1 MKEYPYR
8 KMNEMRE
15 ILEVLQMP
23 SKLKNT
29 RTILT
34 LLAVARVKEKSKWSQ
49 VEESYARTHDMIV
62 FMNMLQRHLIIVT
75 LNIILIKVEQI

>member
-34 LLAVARVKEKSKWSQ
+34 LLAGEHPR
-49 VEESYARTHDMIV
+49 
-62 FMNMLQRHLIIVT
+62 N
-75 LNIILIKVEQI
+75 

>member
-23 SKLKNT
+23 SKLK
-29 RTILT
+29 IHGL
-34 LLAVARVKEKSKWSQ
+34 
-49 VEESYARTHDMIV
+49 
-62 FMNMLQRHLIIVT
+62 F
-75 LNIILIKVEQI
+75 

>member
-34 LLAVARVKEKSKWSQ
+34 LLAGSRGKEKKKLSQ
-49 VEESYARTHDMIV
+49 GGGR
-62 FMNMLQRHLIIVT
+62 
-75 LNIILIKVEQI
+75 

>member
-8 KMNEMRE
+8 KMNEMCE

-34 LLAVARVKEKSKWSQ
+34 LLAVARVKENQ
-49 VEESYARTHDMIV
+49 NGLR
-62 FMNMLQRHLIIVT
+62 
-75 LNIILIKVEQI
+75 

>member
-34 LLAVARVKEKSKWSQ
+34 LLAGCTCKRK
-49 VEESYARTHDMIV
+49 
-62 FMNMLQRHLIIVT
+62 
-75 LNIILIKVEQI
+75 IKMVSGRGKLCQNT

>member
-34 LLAVARVKEKSKWSQ
+34 LLAVARKRK
-49 VEESYARTHDMIV
+49 
-62 FMNMLQRHLIIVT
+62 
-75 LNIILIKVEQI
+75 IKMVSGRGKLCQNT

>member
-23 SKLKNT
+23 SKL
-29 RTILT
+29 
-34 LLAVARVKEKSKWSQ
+34 LLHV
-49 VEESYARTHDMIV
+49 
-62 FMNMLQRHLIIVT
+62 
-75 LNIILIKVEQI
+75 

>member
-34 LLAVARVKEKSKWSQ
+34 LLAVARHLCAVWQLWNIMVLNPRVRKA
-49 VEESYARTHDMIV
+49 VIV
-62 FMNMLQRHLIIVT
+62 
-75 LNIILIKVEQI
+75 

>member
-29 RTILT
+29 DYSDFTGCCTCKR
-34 LLAVARVKEKSKWSQ
+34 K
-49 VEESYARTHDMIV
+49 
-62 FMNMLQRHLIIVT
+62 
-75 LNIILIKVEQI
+75 IKMVSGRGKLCQNT

>member
-29 RTILT
+29 RTILPHKA
-34 LLAVARVKEKSKWSQ
+34 LPRS
-49 VEESYARTHDMIV
+49 
-62 FMNMLQRHLIIVT
+62 FHLHPP
-75 LNIILIKVEQI
+75 